1 MSATPEQIIAAI
13 DDAMLRRSQDD
24 FVRSYV
30 IDGIDISVAP
40 ESDVIKLRQTY
51 SQIAATRAGSFT
63 YSRF

>member
-13 DDAMLRRSQDD
+13 DDAMLRRSQEG

-40 ESDVIKLRQTY
+40 EPDVIKLRLIY

-63 YSRF
+63 YARF

>member
-13 DDAMLRRSQDD
+13 DHAMLRRSQDE

-40 ESDVIKLRQTY
+40 EPDVIKLRQAY
-51 SQIAATRAGSFT
+51 AQIAATREGSFT
-63 YSRF
+63 YARF